1 MAVMNPNNPF
11 SLSAAGAGQVSV
23 SAASTGTSGTLNETM
38 VLEKAKN
45 NLYQKSTVIDMVL
58 FAESPDE
65 VMLKDKIR
73 EDLRFQMANHLAE
86 NMTFTRTNDHA
97 NDTMVI
103 HGRCY
108 AFTREQLL
116 DFVRDVLANR

>member
-11 SLSAAGAGQVSV
+11 SLSTADSGVSV
-23 SAASTGTSGTLNETM
+23 SAASTGITSQTLNETM

-45 NLYQKSTVIDMVL
+45 NLYQKSTIADMVKY
-58 FAESPDE
+58 AEVEDE
-65 VMLKDKIR
+65 VMFKDKIR
-73 EDLRFQMANHLAE
+73 EDLRFQMAKHLSE

-97 NDTMVI
+97 NDTMTI

-116 DFVRDVLANR
+116 DFVRDVLLNT